1 MPASVLVIDDS
12 MLVRTQLRR
21 ALSGVGFEVT
31 ESVDGEDAWQRLS
44 GGFRPDVV
52 ICDINM
58 PRMNGL
64 ELLERLSE
72 AGLIP
77 GLRVVVLTTEGQ
89 VEMVQRAKAL
99 GAKAWIL
106 KPFKAELIIAAAE
119 RLATAA

>member
-1 MPASVLVIDDS
+1 MPSSVLVIDDS

-31 ESVDGEDAWQRLS
+31 ESADGEDAWQRLS

-64 ELLERLSE
+64 ELLERLKD
-72 AGLIP
+72 AGLTAH
-77 GLRVVVLTTEGQ
+77 LRVVVLTTEGQ
-89 VEMVQRAKAL
+89 VEMIQRAKAL
-99 GAKAWIL
+99 GARAWIL
-106 KPFKAELIIAAAE
+106 KPFKADLIIAAAE
-119 RLATAA
+119 RLANAA